1 MPKKI
6 FNQIKKYIK
15 FKNFHKKEKILFCG
29 LNYKKN
35 IKDLRNSPSLEI
47 FNLFKKE
54 RYNVDFN
61 DNFLN
66 KIVLGKKI
74 IRSKNIK
81 LIKL

>member
-6 FNQIKKYIK
+6 FNQIKKYINWK
-15 FKNFHKKEKILFCG
+15 FSKKEKILFCG
-29 LNYKKN
+29 LTYKKN

-47 FNLFKKE
+47 LTFKKE

-66 KIVLGKKI
+66 KIVLGKK
-74 IRSKNIK
+74 
-81 LIKL
+81 